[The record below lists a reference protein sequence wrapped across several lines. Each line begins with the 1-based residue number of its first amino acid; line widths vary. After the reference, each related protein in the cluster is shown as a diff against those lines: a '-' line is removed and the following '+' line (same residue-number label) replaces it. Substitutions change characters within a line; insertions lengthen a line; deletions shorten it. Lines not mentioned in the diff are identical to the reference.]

1 MDIASS
7 SNRFKDE
14 ISDEELEQILHE
26 ARDAAV
32 SRAAQAR
39 RALDQRIT
47 EETIAAKALAKTL
60 FA

>member
-1 MDIASS
+1 MDITSS
-7 SNRFKDE
+7 PSRFHDE
-14 ISDEELEQILHE
+14 ISDEELRQILHE

-39 RALDQRIT
+39 LALDQHIK